1 MIVVCGEALFDVF
14 AEGDTATGMAM
25 DARIG
30 GSPFNVAMG
39 LARLGRPVAFLGAV
53 GSGFAGQ
60 RLLRAL
66 KEEGIDTACT
76 PVLDA
81 PTTLSLV
88 GLNAQGVPSYAFY
101 GEGCADRLLPM
112 AALQTIPAAA
122 RAFQFGSYAMVVEP
136 VAQVQRALV
145 ERVRHRTRCG
155 RSCIRGPRRRSSWH
169 SARCERSGC
178 GAPPRRPAG
187 PGRASGPPWPS
198 R

>member
-88 GLNAQGVPSYAFY
+88 GLNAQRRALVCVLWRGLRRPVAADARHCRLDPGRGAGVPV
-101 GEGCADRLLPM
+101 RLLCDGG
-112 AALQTIPAAA
+112 
-122 RAFQFGSYAMVVEP
+122 RAGGCRCSG
-136 VAQVQRALV
+136 ALV
-145 ERVRHRTRCG
+145 ERECT
-155 RSCIRGPRRRSSWH
+155 
-169 SARCERSGC
+169 
-178 GAPPRRPAG
+178 GAA
-187 PGRASGPPWPS
+187 
-198 R
+198 